1 MKKSYIESYN
11 IYTYISFPIV
21 PNTKY
26 TVKEEFSPS
35 EKHSRLNEIT
45 KLHLNHAIREGV
57 EEFQN
62 LYSKSVHPSGDL
74 IRLGDIVTG
83 LSYFNTLA
91 RETAANNQ

>member
-45 KLHLNHAIREGV
+45 KSSQLREGV

>member
-45 KLHLNHAIREGV
+45 KSSQSRYTGRSRRISESVFKIRSS
-57 EEFQN
+57 
-62 LYSKSVHPSGDL
+62 L
-74 IRLGDIVTG
+74 RR
-83 LSYFNTLA
+83 FNPVRRYCNRFKLL
-91 RETAANNQ
+91 

>member
-45 KLHLNHAIREGV
+45 KSSQSREGV